1 MNQYLKE
8 MAKECGLDALVTDI
22 QFKGNERIETVQPK
36 HELISTHTGRRTFI
50 SNALM
55 KGISANVVM
64 QFTGHSDYKAM
75 KPYIAIAES
84 AKKEAMKLFNM

>member
-1 MNQYLKE
+1 
-8 MAKECGLDALVTDI
+8 MAKECGLDTLITDI
-22 QFKGNERIETVQPK
+22 QFKGNERIDTVRPK

-55 KGISANVVM
+55 KGISVNVVM

-75 KPYIAIAES
+75 KPYIAIADR
-84 AKKEAMKLFNM
+84 AKREAMELFNM